1 MCEADEFHARCRP
14 PAVGYPGSMGS
25 SREMKNRNAPVMS
38 LAAAVAMA
46 LGAASCGGPAPPTY
60 NDRSA
65 EAPAT
70 VEAEPAEANSPQ
82 PVEPLAVEREIPLD
96 RLLELPQ
103 GAVAETSLD
112 PPLPRPSGVDTPE
125 SEAVLPQWLDVGV
138 DIGSERAQAVDPGH
152 DVHSKKLGVS
162 LGWTGEREE
171 EGKRGPTIAIEAEI
185 REDTS
190 EAHPDKETHD
200 ESIGLRVIVP
210 FHAKGKA
217 DSR

>member
-1 MCEADEFHARCRP
+1 
-14 PAVGYPGSMGS
+14 MGS
-25 SREMKNRNAPVMS
+25 PREMKNRNAPVIS

-70 VEAEPAEANSPQ
+70 AEAKPAKASPPQ
-82 PVEPLAVEREIPLD
+82 PVEPLTVEREIPLD

-103 GAVAETSLD
+103 GAVAESSLD
-112 PPLPRPSGVDTPE
+112 PPLPRPSGAGIPE
-125 SEAVLPQWLDVGV
+125 SNAVLPQWLDVGV
-138 DIGSERAQAVDPGH
+138 DIGSEHTQAVDPSH
-152 DVHSKKLGVS
+152 DVQSKKLSVS

-171 EGKRGPTIAIEAEI
+171 EGKRGPSVALEAEV
-185 REDTS
+185 REDTT
-190 EAHPDKETHD
+190 EAHPDKKTHD

-210 FHAKGKA
+210 FRATGKA
-217 DSR
+217 DPR